1 MADRVTKEIRSYN
14 MSKIKGKNT
23 SIELKVRHYL
33 FHHGFRYKINVKD
46 YLELLIFIFLN
57 IMLQFLLMAAFG
69 ITITT
74 VN

>member
-46 YLELLIFIFLN
+46 LP
-57 IMLQFLLMAAFG
+57 G
-69 ITITT
+69 CITSITSFCDSIRLSGYFPT
-74 VN
+74 